1 MTIKL
6 TGAIAAVA
14 LGLGTLT
21 GFSVPA
27 VQAADLPAAY
37 EADIPQSW
45 AGSFMVRGRI
55 LGVVTSD
62 KQKFSPNV
70 NTTVT
75 DSIIPEVDISYFVTE
90 NVALETILG
99 VTYHT
104 LKLKGGAKIGRTWF
118 VPATLTAQYHF
129 HLGKHF
135 KPYIGAGPH
144 MALILSDKAKG
155 GFTSF
160 DLKNPRFGVALQGG
174 FDYMIDDHWSFNV
187 DVKKVF
193 VSLKG
198 NVNNGGV
205 VGKAKIN
212 PWIIGTGIGY
222 KF

>member
-1 MTIKL
+1 MTIKQ
-6 TGAIAAVA
+6 TGAIVAVA
-14 LGLGTLT
+14 MGFGALT
-21 GFSVPA
+21 GFSVPG
-27 VQAADLPAAY
+27 VQAADLDM
-37 EADIPQSW
+37 EAPQSW

-55 LGVVTSD
+55 LGVITDD
-62 KQKFSPNV
+62 KEKFTPSV

-75 DSIIPEVDISYFVTE
+75 DSIIPELDFSYFLTD
-90 NVALETILG
+90 NIAFETIAG

-129 HLGKHF
+129 HVNKNF

-144 MALILSDKAKG
+144 MSLILSDKAKG
-155 GFTSF
+155 PFTSF
-160 DLKNPRFGVALQGG
+160 KLKNPRFGVALQGG
-174 FDYMIDDHWSFNV
+174 FDYMIDDHWSFNM

-205 VGKAKIN
+205 VGRAKIN
-212 PWIIGTGIGY
+212 PWIVGTGIGY